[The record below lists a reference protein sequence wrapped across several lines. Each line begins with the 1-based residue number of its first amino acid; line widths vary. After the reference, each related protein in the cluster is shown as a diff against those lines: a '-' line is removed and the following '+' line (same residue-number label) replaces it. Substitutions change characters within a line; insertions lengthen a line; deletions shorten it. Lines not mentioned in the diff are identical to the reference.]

1 MSRLKIGKVSEGER
15 CWGVELFDES
25 GALLRSLEGVGA
37 VEVRSV
43 AEVLKSEGPGAPVL
57 EDSKVEPDEAAWV
70 IEKVRGGWA
79 VRFTPVAATL
89 FELLMRLDGEG
100 EPSKAAEE
108 TLALV
113 KKCLAGAEIVWE
125 PPITIKIDGELHEA
139 LENPMS
145 ANEILQLGKLDPN
158 TYYLVEIK
166 DGERIKYDGRGEEPV
181 SLYDGAEFVGHFT
194 GEKPVS
200 QLDG

>member
-37 VEVRSV
+37 DEVRSV
-43 AEVLKSEGPGAPVL
+43 AEILKSEGPGALVL

-89 FELLMRLDGEG
+89 FELLVKLDAKG

-108 TLALV
+108 AMALV
-113 KKCLAGAEIVWE
+113 KKCLDDADIVWE

-139 LENPMS
+139 RENPMS
-145 ANEILQLGKLDPN
+145 ANDILRLGGLDPGSN
-158 TYYLVEIK
+158 YLVEIR
-166 DGERIKYDGRGEEPV
+166 DGERIKYEGNGEQQIF
-181 SLYDGAEFVGHFT
+181 LYEGAVFVGHYT
-194 GEKPVS
+194 GSKGVS
-200 QLDG
+200 HFHG